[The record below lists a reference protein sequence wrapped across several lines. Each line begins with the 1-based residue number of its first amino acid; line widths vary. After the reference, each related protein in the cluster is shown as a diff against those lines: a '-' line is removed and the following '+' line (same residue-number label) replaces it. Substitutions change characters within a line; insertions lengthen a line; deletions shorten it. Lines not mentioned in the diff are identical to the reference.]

1 MIPLARKI
9 DRYRR
14 NECRRSNN
22 RLTPGRCKAA
32 TKYANQAN
40 KFIKQTMN
48 DSKTETDSSHV
59 NLYNTRKMSKTRDI
73 YPINNH
79 DFDYKTAMIKNHN
92 IYKLGFTNQPTVSY
106 LFKYP
111 KKLRKYLNLLVND
124 PYPNK
129 NTQPG
134 VDDVLDTDRKR
145 MYIKNKYKVMDNK
158 PPYPSFRKDY
168 PECRFKTK
176 GEHSSSYFVRT
187 GVCKTKINNK
197 AECERKKFNWVEN
210 KPIFPKMFKTMM
222 KTSKKAKPVTK
233 LKGSCYKP
241 RYMYIDNSSKDVR
254 GRKGLQPSLFA
265 DIMDITPDKL
275 FQILAGNSVDGGG
288 IIPCPEDFVNYNS
301 KVKEENNS
309 ENTKICLIMIL
320 LLSLIIYILVVRR

>member
-210 KPIFPKMFKTMM
+210 KPIFPKIFKTMM

>member
-59 NLYNTRKMSKTRDI
+59 NLYNTRKRSKTRDI

-197 AECERKKFNWVEN
+197 TECERKKFNWVEN

>member
-145 MYIKNKYKVMDNK
+145 MYIKNKYKVIDNK

-197 AECERKKFNWVEN
+197 TECERKKFNWVEN
-210 KPIFPKMFKTMM
+210 KPIFPKIFKTMM

-233 LKGSCYKP
+233 LRGSCYKP

>member
-14 NECRRSNN
+14 NECRRINN
-22 RLTPGRCKAA
+22 ITTPGRCKAA
-32 TKYANQAN
+32 TKYANEAN
-40 KFIKQTMN
+40 KFIKGVVN
-48 DSKTETDSSHV
+48 ESKTETDSSHV
-59 NLYNTRKMSKTRDI
+59 NLYNQRKMSKTRDI

-92 IYKLGFTNQPTVSY
+92 AYKLGFTNQPTVNY

-111 KKLRKYLNLLVND
+111 AKLKKYLKLLVKD

-129 NTQPG
+129 RTQPG
-134 VDDVLDTDRKR
+134 IDDVLDTDRKR
-145 MYIKNKYKVMDNK
+145 MYIKNKYRVIDSK
-158 PPYPSFRKDY
+158 PPYPSFKKDY

-176 GEHSSSYFVRT
+176 GAHSSSYFVRT
-187 GVCKTKINNK
+187 GVCKTKINNQT
-197 AECERKKFNWVEN
+197 ECERKKFNWVKN
-210 KPIFPKMFKTMM
+210 KPTFPKMFKTMM

-233 LKGSCYKP
+233 LKGSCFKP

-254 GRKGLQPSLFA
+254 GKKGLQPSLYA
-265 DIMDITPDKL
+265 DIMAITPDKL

-288 IIPCPEDFVNYNS
+288 ILPCPEEFINYNS
-301 KVKEENNS
+301 QTKETNRIENRNMC
-309 ENTKICLIMIL
+309 IIMIL
-320 LLSLIIYILVVRR
+320 LLSLIIYVLFVCK

>member
-79 DFDYKTAMIKNHN
+79 DFNYKTAMIKNHN

-197 AECERKKFNWVEN
+197 TECERKKFNWVEN
-210 KPIFPKMFKTMM
+210 KPIFPKMFKTMI

>member
-145 MYIKNKYKVMDNK
+145 MFIKNKYKVMDNK

-197 AECERKKFNWVEN
+197 TECERKKFNWVEN
-210 KPIFPKMFKTMM
+210 KPIFPKIFKTMM

>member
-210 KPIFPKMFKTMM
+210 KPIFPKMFKTMI

>member
-197 AECERKKFNWVEN
+197 TECERKKFNWVEN
-210 KPIFPKMFKTMM
+210 KPIFPKMFKTMI

>member
-145 MYIKNKYKVMDNK
+145 MFIKNKYKVMDNK

-197 AECERKKFNWVEN
+197 TECERKKFNWVEN
-210 KPIFPKMFKTMM
+210 KPIFPKMFKTMI

>member
-145 MYIKNKYKVMDNK
+145 MSIKNKYKVMDNK

-197 AECERKKFNWVEN
+197 TECERKKFNWVEN

>member
-145 MYIKNKYKVMDNK
+145 MYIKNKYKVIDNK

-197 AECERKKFNWVEN
+197 TECERKKFNWVEN
-210 KPIFPKMFKTMM
+210 KPIFPKIFKTMM

>member
-14 NECRRSNN
+14 RECRRTNN
-22 RLTPGRCKAA
+22 ILTPGRCKAA

-48 DSKTETDSSHV
+48 ESKTETDSSHV
-59 NLYNTRKMSKTRDI
+59 NLYNSRKMSKTRDI

-92 IYKLGFTNQPTVSY
+92 IYKLGFTNQPTVNY

-111 KKLRKYLNLLVND
+111 KKLKKYLDLLIND

-134 VDDVLDTDRKR
+134 IDDVLDTDKKR
-145 MYIKNKYKVMDNK
+145 MFIKNRYKIIDNK
-158 PPYPSFRKDY
+158 LPYPSFRKDY
-168 PECRFKTK
+168 PKCRFKTN
-176 GEHSSSYFVRT
+176 GAHASSYFVRT

-197 AECERKKFNWVEN
+197 TECERKKFNWVEN

-241 RYMYIDNSSKDVR
+241 RYMYIDNSSKDIR
-254 GRKGLQPSLFA
+254 GRKGLQPSLYA
-265 DIMDITPDKL
+265 DIMAITPDKL

-301 KVKEENNS
+301 KVKEENHS
-309 ENTKICLIMIL
+309 ENIKLCLIMIL
-320 LLSLIIYILVVRR
+320 LLSLIIYVLVVRK

>member
-1 MIPLARKI
+1 
-9 DRYRR
+9 
-14 NECRRSNN
+14 
-22 RLTPGRCKAA
+22 
-32 TKYANQAN
+32 
-40 KFIKQTMN
+40 
-48 DSKTETDSSHV
+48 
-59 NLYNTRKMSKTRDI
+59 MSKTRDI

-145 MYIKNKYKVMDNK
+145 MFIKNKYKVMDNK

-197 AECERKKFNWVEN
+197 TECERKKFNWVEN
-210 KPIFPKMFKTMM
+210 KPIFPKIFKTMM

>member
-197 AECERKKFNWVEN
+197 TECERKKFNWVEN
-210 KPIFPKMFKTMM
+210 KPIFPKIFKTMM

>member
-145 MYIKNKYKVMDNK
+145 MYIKNKYKVIDNK

-197 AECERKKFNWVEN
+197 TECERKKFNWVEN
-210 KPIFPKMFKTMM
+210 KPIFPKMFKTMI